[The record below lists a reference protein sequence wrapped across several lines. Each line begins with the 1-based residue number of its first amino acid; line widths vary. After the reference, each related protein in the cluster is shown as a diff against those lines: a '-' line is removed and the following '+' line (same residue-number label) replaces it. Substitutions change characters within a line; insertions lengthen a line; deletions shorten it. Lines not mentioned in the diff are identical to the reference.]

1 MDAFTRDERLA
12 AVEELA
18 WRTAQWHGLDERRA
32 VWVRNAARWEFVS
45 RGSAWLAVKVA
56 SDYAKNLAGAAA

>member
-1 MDAFTRDERLA
+1 MITTDERLA

-18 WRTAQWHGLDERRA
+18 WREAARLGLDERRA

-45 RGSAWLAVKVA
+45 RGSAARAVQVA
-56 SDYAKNLAGAAA
+56 ERYAKTLAAESS